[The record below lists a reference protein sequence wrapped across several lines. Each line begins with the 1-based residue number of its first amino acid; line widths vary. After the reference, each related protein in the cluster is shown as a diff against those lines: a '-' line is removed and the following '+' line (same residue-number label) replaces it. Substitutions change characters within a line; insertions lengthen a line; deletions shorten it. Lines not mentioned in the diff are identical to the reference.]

1 MIMHSIIRAIA
12 TAIIIVA
19 GWAAAASAA
28 EIKLLSVNGVKLVL
42 GELAAAF
49 EQATGQNVTISYGEA
64 GVLRKRIEDGEAFDT
79 AILPRAATEQ
89 LIKQGKIAS
98 GSLVNVIRAPFG
110 MGIRSG
116 AQKPDTS
123 SPDAFKRSLQAA
135 RMIVYTDPATGG
147 VSGVFFAGVLEKLSI
162 TDEIK
167 QKCKLTAGVLNAQY
181 VASGE
186 ADIAVQMKHEIV
198 AVPGIEFVPMPSE
211 LTGGVTFTASVGA
224 HATNADAAN
233 SLVHFLTGPTAM
245 PLIKAKGMEPG

>member
-1 MIMHSIIRAIA
+1 MASNWSLANLPPHLNKRLVKTSRSAMARPEFLESGLKMVSHS
-12 TAIIIVA
+12 T
-19 GWAAAASAA
+19 
-28 EIKLLSVNGVKLVL
+28 LP
-42 GELAAAF
+42 F
-49 EQATGQNVTISYGEA
+49 
-64 GVLRKRIEDGEAFDT
+64 
-79 AILPRAATEQ
+79 LPRAATEQ